1 MINFSDKENVYN
13 LIELERVSLLSTL
26 DIQRNLNKQI
36 LIFMKNFMSNIK
48 ISFDVTPNAET
59 FVYLN
64 ESTVNLNKSNS
75 NICVLNE
82 LLDCL
87 NKIGT
92 SNENLEDS
100 VKTYNAK
107 FKEIMN
113 IVYTNTETIE
123 KFVFQITTTEL
134 AELSN
139 NLVVSGEVASSDV
152 VVTDKEPVSV
162 TNECSTSGFIENTL
176 IISENHKKVILPYNI
191 STVKDILLKNS
202 KRYNCVEDVIEK
214 LYTKPISYY
223 KFSPIS
229 RFKEAFKLVK
239 EREKS
244 STFKALSLAFELLG
258 NYNLHPA
265 IITACNSLDELDIYL
280 ACLDDNTL
288 EDFHF
293 FDIKYEIPLALSK
306 LNTVST
312 LRISRL
318 AKNKI

>member
-1 MINFSDKENVYN
+1 MINFLDKENVYN
-13 LIELERVSLLSTL
+13 LIELERVSLMSTL

-48 ISFDVTPNAET
+48 ISFDVNPSTET

-75 NICVLNE
+75 NINLLNE
-82 LLDCL
+82 LLNYLDNL
-87 NKIGT
+87 GT
-92 SNENLEDS
+92 SGENLENEIKNYNIKYKDVMNS
-100 VKTYNAK
+100 VYET
-107 FKEIMN
+107 
-113 IVYTNTETIE
+113 TEVIE
-123 KFVFQITTTEL
+123 KFVFQITTTDIS
-134 AELSN
+134 ELSD
-139 NLVVSGEVASSDV
+139 NLTVSGEIASDNVITNKELADASDV
-152 VVTDKEPVSV
+152 TEPV
-162 TNECSTSGFIENTL
+162 SGFIENTL
-176 IISENHKKVILPYNI
+176 IISENEKKVILPYNI

-214 LYTKPISYY
+214 LYTRPISYY

-239 EREKS
+239 EKEKK
-244 STFKALSLAFELLG
+244 STLKALSLAFELLG

-288 EDFHF
+288 DDFHF

-306 LNTVST
+306 LKTAST
-312 LRISRL
+312 LGISRL
-318 AKNKI
+318 AKM

>member
-1 MINFSDKENVYN
+1 MINFLGKENVYN
-13 LIELERVSLLSTL
+13 LIELERVSLMSTL

-48 ISFDVTPNAET
+48 ISFDVNPNADT

-64 ESTVNLNKSNS
+64 ESTVNLNKSNL
-75 NICVLNE
+75 NIRLLTDLLN
-82 LLDCL
+82 CL
-87 NKIGT
+87 ENIGT
-92 SNENLEDS
+92 STENLEDDIKNYNIKYKDVMSS
-100 VKTYNAK
+100 VYG
-107 FKEIMN
+107 
-113 IVYTNTETIE
+113 NTEVVE
-123 KFVFQITTTEL
+123 KFVFQINTTEL
-134 AELSN
+134 SELSN
-139 NLVVSGEVASSDV
+139 NLVLSGEVASDNV
-152 VVTDKEPVSV
+152 A
-162 TNECSTSGFIENTL
+162 TNESSTVAPKSADTIQVPGFIENTL
-176 IISENHKKVILPYNI
+176 IISENAKKVILPYNLN
-191 STVKDILLKNS
+191 TVKDILLKNNKKYS
-202 KRYNCVEDVIEK
+202 SFEDVISK

-239 EREKS
+239 EREKGS
-244 STFKALSLAFELLG
+244 SIKALSLAFELLG

-265 IITACNSLDELDIYL
+265 IISSCKTLDELDIYL

-306 LNTVST
+306 LKNTSS

-318 AKNKI
+318 AKN

>member
-13 LIELERVSLLSTL
+13 LIELERVSLMSTL
-26 DIQRNLNKQI
+26 DIQKNLNKQI

-48 ISFDVTPNAET
+48 ISFDVTPSADT

-75 NICVLNE
+75 NIDSLNE
-82 LLDCL
+82 LINCLD
-87 NKIGT
+87 NIGT

-100 VKTYNAK
+100 VKSYNTK
-107 FKEIMN
+107 FKDTMN
-113 IVYTNTETIE
+113 SVYSNTETIE

-134 AELSN
+134 SELSN
-139 NLVVSGEVASSDV
+139 NLVVSGEIATNNVVVASP
-152 VVTDKEPVSV
+152 EPVSTV
-162 TNECSTSGFIENTL
+162 NESSSSGFIENTL
-176 IISENHKKVILPYNI
+176 IISENYKKVILPYNI

-202 KRYNCVEDVIEK
+202 KRYNCIEDVIEK

-239 EREKS
+239 EREKG

-288 EDFHF
+288 NDFHF

-306 LNTVST
+306 LKNTSS
-312 LRISRL
+312 LGISRL
-318 AKNKI
+318 AKDKI